1 MYSRAAAAGA
11 ALLFSLALGAAHAQ
25 RTTYTGCHNR
35 SESSGEV
42 VEYCFFNGVE
52 TARTTYTVSGTA
64 TVPISVP
71 ASTTI
76 TTTTTTAAAAAQV
89 TAVTDCHAHAT
100 EVLCV
105 NGAGEEV
112 KVDVTPTG
120 EMPAQYTDCHEHGSE
135 QYVISSARLYYYFLF
150 VFSPLSHCADT
161 HTHTLQIL
169 RRSRRRGSG
178 NPCCGGD
185 HHIVGIIVTLL
196 YG

>member
-1 MYSRAAAAGA
+1 MYSRAAAV
-11 ALLFSLALGAAHAQ
+11 LFSLALGAAHAQ

-42 VEYCFFNGVE
+42 VEYCFLNGVE
-52 TARTTYTVSGTA
+52 TARATYTASGTA

-71 ASTTI
+71 ASTT
-76 TTTTTTAAAAAQV
+76 TAAAAQV

-135 QYVISSARLYYYFLF
+135 QYVIFLCSSEFVFVLF
-150 VFSPLSHCADT
+150 VPCHIALT
-161 HTHTLQIL
+161 HTPLQIL
-169 RRSRRRGSG
+169 RRSRRRGSC
-178 NPCCGGD
+178 NPCRGRE
-185 HHIVGIIVTLL
+185 HNIVGNIVPLP

>member
-1 MYSRAAAAGA
+1 M
-11 ALLFSLALGAAHAQ
+11 LFSLALGAAHAQ

-42 VEYCFFNGVE
+42 VEYCFLNGVE
-52 TARTTYTVSGTA
+52 TARATYTASGTA
-64 TVPISVP
+64 AVPISVP
-71 ASTTI
+71 ASTT
-76 TTTTTTAAAAAQV
+76 TAAAAQV

-135 QYVISSARLYYYFLF
+135 QYVILLCSSEF
-150 VFSPLSHCADT
+150 VFVFFSLSHCADT
-161 HTHTLQIL
+161 HAPLQVL
-169 RRSRRRGSG
+169 RRSRRRGSC
-178 NPCCGGD
+178 NPCRGRE
-185 HHIVGIIVTLL
+185 HNIVGNIVPLP

>member
-1 MYSRAAAAGA
+1 M
-11 ALLFSLALGAAHAQ
+11 LFSLALGAAHAQ

-42 VEYCFFNGVE
+42 VEYCFLNGVE
-52 TARTTYTVSGTA
+52 TARATYTASGTA

-71 ASTTI
+71 ASTT
-76 TTTTTTAAAAAQV
+76 TAAAAQV

-135 QYVISSARLYYYFLF
+135 QYVIFFLCSSEFSFCSLF
-150 VFSPLSHCADT
+150 FPCHFPLT
-161 HTHTLQIL
+161 HTPL
-169 RRSRRRGSG
+169 
-178 NPCCGGD
+178 
-185 HHIVGIIVTLL
+185 
-196 YG
+196 

>member
-1 MYSRAAAAGA
+1 MYSRAAAV
-11 ALLFSLALGAAHAQ
+11 LFSLALGAAHAQ

-42 VEYCFFNGVE
+42 VEYCFLNGVE
-52 TARTTYTVSGTA
+52 TARATYTASGTA

-71 ASTTI
+71 ASTT
-76 TTTTTTAAAAAQV
+76 TVAAAQV

-135 QYVISSARLYYYFLF
+135 QYVIFCLCSSEFVFVLF
-150 VFSPLSHCADT
+150 VPCHIALT
-161 HTHTLQIL
+161 HTPLQVL
-169 RRSRRRGSG
+169 RRSRRRGSC
-178 NPCCGGD
+178 NPCRGRE
-185 HHIVGIIVTLL
+185 HNIVGNIVPLP

>member
-1 MYSRAAAAGA
+1 MYSRAAAV
-11 ALLFSLALGAAHAQ
+11 LFSLALGAAHAQ

-42 VEYCFFNGVE
+42 VEYCFLNGVE
-52 TARTTYTVSGTA
+52 TARATYTASGTA

-71 ASTTI
+71 ASTT
-76 TTTTTTAAAAAQV
+76 TAAAAQV

-135 QYVISSARLYYYFLF
+135 QYVIFLCSSGFFLF
-150 VFSPLSHCADT
+150 FIFPLSLSADT
-161 HTHTLQIL
+161 HTPLQIL
-169 RRSRRRGSG
+169 RRSRRRGSC
-178 NPCCGGD
+178 NPCRGRE
-185 HHIVGIIVTLL
+185 HNIVGNIVPLP

>member
-1 MYSRAAAAGA
+1 M
-11 ALLFSLALGAAHAQ
+11 LFSLALGAAHAQ

-42 VEYCFFNGVE
+42 VEYCFLNGVE
-52 TARTTYTVSGTA
+52 TARATYTASGTA

-71 ASTTI
+71 ASTT
-76 TTTTTTAAAAAQV
+76 TAAAAQV

-135 QYVISSARLYYYFLF
+135 QYVMFSSAPLNLFLF
-150 VFSPLSHCADT
+150 LFFPCHIALT
-161 HTHTLQIL
+161 HTPLQVL
-169 RRSRRRGSG
+169 RRSRRRGSC
-178 NPCCGGD
+178 NPCRGRE
-185 HHIVGIIVTLL
+185 HNIVGNIVPLP